1 MTNRIQ
7 FNAIDIV
14 PAFATPLYITN
25 SEVSNGFKQH
35 CRTLVYDSETGK
47 TIQRDVAEIYRAWH
61 VLIHQQLEYF
71 LSNFLACDID
81 AFEYKLGHNYCRKV
95 KPGMEIDFQQN
106 ISHTLLTGLYFMH
119 KPDCTITFESPWT
132 SWHSVSPKW
141 KFLADNP
148 LNSNKFSYQPEE
160 GTFMIYP
167 STINCSLSNNNC
179 EQDGYML
186 QFYVL

>member
-25 SEVSNGFKQH
+25 SEVSSGFKQH
-35 CRTLVYDSETGK
+35 CRTLVYDNETGK
-47 TIQRDVAEIYRAWH
+47 TIKRDVAEIYRAWH
-61 VLIHQQLEYF
+61 VLIHHQIEQLF
-71 LSNFLACDID
+71 TNFLAVDTD
-81 AFEYKLGHNYCRKV
+81 AFEYKMGDNYCRKI
-95 KPGMEIDFQQN
+95 KPNQEIDFQQN
-106 ISHTLLTGLYFMH
+106 MSHTLLTGLYFMH

-141 KFLADNP
+141 SFLADNP
-148 LNSNKFSYQPEE
+148 LNANKFSYQPEE

-167 STINCSLSNNNC
+167 STINCKLINNNNDK
-179 EQDGYML
+179 EGYML
-186 QFYVL
+186 QFYVV